1 MLKMGEEALVEQV
14 RKGPEIPRVES
25 FRTHRLELE
34 VSGLKVF
41 SDESV
46 LESWGSLYVSVS
58 HFCQDGGGEEQ

>member
-1 MLKMGEEALVEQV
+1 MLKMGKEALVEQV
-14 RKGPEIPRVES
+14 RRGPEIPRVES

-46 LESWGSLYVSVS
+46 LES
-58 HFCQDGGGEEQ
+58 